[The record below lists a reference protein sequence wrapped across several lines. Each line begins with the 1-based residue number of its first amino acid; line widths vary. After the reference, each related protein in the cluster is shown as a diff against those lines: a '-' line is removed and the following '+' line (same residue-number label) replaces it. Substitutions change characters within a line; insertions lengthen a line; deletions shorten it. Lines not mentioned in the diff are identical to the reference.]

1 MQIKSEFTVPLS
13 VDQVWNLLDVNTV
26 ALCLPGAELTGIV
39 DHQTYEGRIN
49 LRLGAVEVS
58 FTGIVK
64 VTERDDKSHRAAIT
78 ISGRDEQGKSQAQ
91 VEVTAQMEPSDVGT
105 TVKVVEDIEL
115 VGAVTEYRPDMVHDV
130 ISGLMAQFAD
140 CIKSQLSQAA

>member
-1 MQIKSEFTVPLS
+1 
-13 VDQVWNLLDVNTV
+13 
-26 ALCLPGAELTGIV
+26 
-39 DHQTYEGRIN
+39 
-49 LRLGAVEVS
+49 
-58 FTGIVK
+58 
-64 VTERDDKSHRAAIT
+64 
-78 ISGRDEQGKSQAQ
+78 
-91 VEVTAQMEPSDVGT
+91 MEPSEVGT